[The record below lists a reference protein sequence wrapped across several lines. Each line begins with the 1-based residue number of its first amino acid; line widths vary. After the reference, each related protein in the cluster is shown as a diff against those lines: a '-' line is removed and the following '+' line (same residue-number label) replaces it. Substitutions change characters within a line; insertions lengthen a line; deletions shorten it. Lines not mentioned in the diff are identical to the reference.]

1 MPIDTTEKCAYRRG
15 VVEGAKRG
23 RPRKDPERLARWTP
37 PEGWSRLVAWVSPDE
52 KRALKRVAVDA
63 DVSVA
68 DLVRALAGGLAAGA
82 VTHEELLHHVRRGAS
97 VMEKIPTLF
106 ERDEHFRVVDRP
118 RAECAWVFNGEGTP
132 TEKLDGTN
140 VRLTV
145 RSGHLV
151 RVEKRRNPSKVQKQQ
166 GIVDGWYV
174 DTDEYAAEDKW
185 ILVAARGTDVSGWPD
200 GEHPC
205 EALGPRIQGNPLGLE
220 QPLCVPFNFAP
231 AGSAASDPAR
241 GGPSHGGRVPAYDEV
256 PRAFVELRE
265 FLADLDSRFAPGHP
279 AEGIVFHHPDGRR
292 AKIKRRDFA
301 RA

>member
-1 MPIDTTEKCAYRRG
+1 MNEPKG
-15 VVEGAKRG
+15 RG

-37 PEGWSRLVAWVSPDE
+37 PDGWSRLVAWISPEE

-68 DLVRALAGGLAAGA
+68 DLVRALASGLAGG
-82 VTHEELLHHVRRGAS
+82 VLTHEELIGHVKKGMQ

-118 RAECAWVFNGEGTP
+118 RAECAWVFAGEGAA

-140 VRLTV
+140 IRLTV
-145 RSGHLV
+145 RSGQLV
-151 RVEKRRNPSKVQKQQ
+151 RVEKRRNPSKAQKQQ

-174 DTDEYAAEDKW
+174 DADEYSAEDKW
-185 ILVAARGTDVSGWPD
+185 ILAAAGNTDVSGWPD

-205 EALGPRIQGNPLGLE
+205 EALGPRIQGNPLDLGE
-220 QPLCVPFNFAP
+220 HRCVPFNREIP
-231 AGSAASDPAR
+231 VYPD
-241 GGPSHGGRVPAYDEV
+241 V
-256 PRAFVELRE
+256 PRTYTALRD
-265 FLADLDSRFAPGHP
+265 LLTALDSQFAPGHL

-292 AKIKRRDFA
+292 AKIKRKDFPSV
-301 RA
+301 RASR

>member
-1 MPIDTTEKCAYRRG
+1 MA
-15 VVEGAKRG
+15 EGGRRG

-37 PEGWSRLVAWVSPDE
+37 PEGWSRLVAWISPEE

-63 DVSVA
+63 DVPVA
-68 DLVRALAGGLAAGA
+68 DLVRALAGGLAAG
-82 VTHEELLHHVRRGAS
+82 VITHDELLGHVRKGMQ

-118 RAECAWVFNGEGTP
+118 RAECAWVFNGEGTA

-185 ILVAARGTDVSGWPD
+185 ILAAAQGTDVSTWPD
-200 GEHPC
+200 GEHAC

-220 QPLCVPFNFAP
+220 RALCVPFNLEI
-231 AGSAASDPAR
+231 
-241 GGPSHGGRVPAYDEV
+241 PAYDDV
-256 PRAFVELRE
+256 PRSYGEIRAYLEKLE
-265 FLADLDSRFAPGHP
+265 SRYAPGHL
-279 AEGIVFHHPDGRR
+279 AEGIVFHHADGRR
-292 AKIKRRDFA
+292 AKIKRKDFA
-301 RA
+301 HGRR